1 MAGRVQL
8 AVTGIQDQWLTGEPQ
23 FSYFVTLFKRHTRF
37 STESV
42 EMPFTGDNSFGSSVE
57 CRIPTNIGDLI
68 RGMILKVKLGNLTP
82 HQTGSVPSYR
92 YYYNIPVGKS
102 IIKYADLMIGGQIIE
117 RLTGDY
123 IYMYD
128 QLHSNK
134 DDADSGGSL
143 YFMNGH
149 NETLTVSDS
158 YNTFYVN
165 LPFYFHRNPS
175 LAVPICALTKQLVEV
190 RITFRDIDDDVSFKY
205 TIPSNGQ
212 VTREKTTEGSIKSAS
227 LITDF
232 YFITEDEKNF
242 LLTRS
247 MEYVITQLQ
256 KSTIQFKQG
265 ELKKSALLKF
275 TNPVKELLFLA
286 KEETGNNYSETIA
299 LPESLNLLGTAI
311 VSGSAWDGILP
322 SDKFGRPMSMST
334 DGTRVAIGTPYAD
347 GVNGTGSGRVQ
358 VYELIGS
365 SWTQVG
371 NDIDGEAAGDRFGHS
386 VSMSADGTRVAIGA
400 PYASGG
406 SDGHVQVYDLI
417 GSSWTQVGATIVGT
431 GSGAKLLSGFSVS
444 LSADGSRVAIGAP
457 EADHAYDLTLPMNGQ
472 VIVYDLI
479 GTSWTQVGD
488 IIYGNNTFYWGAK
501 SGWSI
506 SLSSNGS
513 MIAIGSLY
521 SNGRVQVFDLIG
533 SVWTQVGNDIN
544 GEAPVSSDFIT
555 SVSVSLSSDGSR
567 VAIGQPKNNRGGG
580 ILASGHVRVF
590 DLIGSSWTQVGVDID
605 GEIADE
611 QVGYSV
617 SLSSD
622 GSRVAVGAPS
632 NGSSGHVRIYEW
644 SGSAWVQIGDDID
657 GELGNS
663 VVPTW
668 VQRIAGTSLDE
679 GKAIAVDSGGN
690 VYVTGYYQSTVP
702 LSLGGAVQL
711 PVSTGRDT
719 FIVKYNSS
727 GNPQWYQTISG
738 TSSDEAKAIAVDS
751 GGNVYVTGN
760 YQSTTPV
767 SLGPSLDLP
776 VSTGSDTF
784 IVKYDTS
791 GTAQW
796 FQTISGT
803 STDVGYGIAV
813 DSGGNVCVTGN
824 YQSTTPVSLGPSL
837 DLPVS
842 TGSDI
847 FIVKYNSSGTAQW
860 FQTISETSYGEGTAI
875 AVDSSGSVYVT
886 GNYSSSTP
894 VSLGNNL
901 DLPVSP
907 GSDTFIVKYNS
918 SGTAQWFQT
927 IAGNQ
932 TDVGYG
938 IKVDS
943 SGSVYVTGN
952 YSSTITVS
960 LGNNL
965 DLPVSHTNTPF
976 IVKYNSSGT
985 AQWYQ
990 TLPPAETGR
999 GYGIEVDSSGS
1010 VYVTGFYNSYLNAI
1024 SLGNGLELPQTG
1036 FDYDV
1041 YIVKYDTSGTAQWYK
1056 TISGPYSD
1064 VGNAIAVDSGG
1075 NVYVTGYYTST
1086 TAISLG
1092 NGLELPAPTGII
1104 DVFIVKYS
1112 GDRTGFSVSLS
1123 ADGSRVATGG
1133 PSNGSSSHV
1142 RVYESSSINETTHTD
1157 RLLNTSS
1164 SDQSFSIVL
1173 KGSTIGSS
1181 TNTKRSDHRTIK
1193 NIDFQCNGATVFDH
1207 SGQYLAYQQAL
1218 RYHTG
1223 CPDPAYEFYTYS
1235 FALKPEVYY
1244 PTGQLNMS
1252 RIIHKKLDIE
1262 LDTVPTATSGSTV
1275 ADKTRNIN
1283 VDVYALNYNVLHIES
1298 GLAGLKF

>member
-82 HQTGSVPSYR
+82 HETGSVPSYR

-175 LAVPICALTKQLVEV
+175 LAVPVCALTKQLVEV

-205 TIPSNGQ
+205 TIPSNGL

-242 LLTRS
+242 LLTRP

-286 KEETGNNYSETIA
+286 KEETGNNYSEPTLTPA
-299 LPESLNLLGTAI
+299 SLDLLGNAI
-311 VSGSAWDGILP
+311 VPGSSWDGIFP
-322 SDKFGRPMSMST
+322 SDQFGQSVSMSA
-334 DGTRVAIGTPYAD
+334 DGTRVAIGAPRAS
-347 GVNGTGSGRVQ
+347 SGRVK

-371 NDIDGEAAGDRFGHS
+371 NDIDGDGGNSGYS
-386 VSMSADGTRVAIGA
+386 VSMSSDGSRVAVGA
-400 PYASGG
+400 PYASSEYGQ
-406 SDGHVQVYDLI
+406 VQVYDLI
-417 GSSWTQVGATIVGT
+417 GSSWTQVGATIVGSDDD
-431 GSGAKLLSGFSVS
+431 GREIKSGFSVS
-444 LSADGSRVAIGAP
+444 LSADGSRLAIGAP
-457 EADHAYDLTLPMNGQ
+457 EADGESAFSGQ
-472 VIVYDLI
+472 VKVYDLI
-479 GTSWTQVGD
+479 GSSWTQVGD
-488 IIYGNNTFYWGAK
+488 AMYGSGSGANAGK
-501 SGWSI
+501 AI
-506 SLSSNGS
+506 SLSSDGS
-513 MIAIGSLY
+513 RIAIGATGAPFAPY
-521 SNGRVQVFDLIG
+521 YNYGRVQVFDLIG
-533 SVWTQVGNDIN
+533 SVWTRVGDLIN
-544 GEAPVSSDFIT
+544 GEAPVSYDPARSI
-555 SVSVSLSSDGSR
+555 SVSLSSDGSR
-567 VAIGQPKNNRGGG
+567 VAIGQPQNNRGGG
-580 ILASGHVRVF
+580 ILSSGHVRVF

-605 GEIADE
+605 GEIANE
-611 QVGYSV
+611 QMGHSVSLSSDGSRLAVGAPHVSIGRVQVFDLIGSVWTQVGVDVYSGGNSGYSV
-617 SLSSD
+617 SMSSD
-622 GSRVAVGAPS
+622 GSRVAVGAPTPYLQTPS
-632 NGSSGHVRIYEW
+632 F
-644 SGSAWVQIGDDID
+644 SAED
-657 GELGNS
+657 
-663 VVPTW
+663 
-668 VQRIAGTSLDE
+668 
-679 GKAIAVDSGGN
+679 
-690 VYVTGYYQSTVP
+690 
-702 LSLGGAVQL
+702 
-711 PVSTGRDT
+711 
-719 FIVKYNSS
+719 
-727 GNPQWYQTISG
+727 
-738 TSSDEAKAIAVDS
+738 
-751 GGNVYVTGN
+751 
-760 YQSTTPV
+760 
-767 SLGPSLDLP
+767 
-776 VSTGSDTF
+776 
-784 IVKYDTS
+784 
-791 GTAQW
+791 
-796 FQTISGT
+796 
-803 STDVGYGIAV
+803 
-813 DSGGNVCVTGN
+813 
-824 YQSTTPVSLGPSL
+824 
-837 DLPVS
+837 
-842 TGSDI
+842 
-847 FIVKYNSSGTAQW
+847 
-860 FQTISETSYGEGTAI
+860 
-875 AVDSSGSVYVT
+875 
-886 GNYSSSTP
+886 
-894 VSLGNNL
+894 
-901 DLPVSP
+901 
-907 GSDTFIVKYNS
+907 
-918 SGTAQWFQT
+918 
-927 IAGNQ
+927 
-932 TDVGYG
+932 
-938 IKVDS
+938 
-943 SGSVYVTGN
+943 
-952 YSSTITVS
+952 
-960 LGNNL
+960 
-965 DLPVSHTNTPF
+965 
-976 IVKYNSSGT
+976 
-985 AQWYQ
+985 
-990 TLPPAETGR
+990 
-999 GYGIEVDSSGS
+999 
-1010 VYVTGFYNSYLNAI
+1010 
-1024 SLGNGLELPQTG
+1024 
-1036 FDYDV
+1036 
-1041 YIVKYDTSGTAQWYK
+1041 
-1056 TISGPYSD
+1056 
-1064 VGNAIAVDSGG
+1064 
-1075 NVYVTGYYTST
+1075 
-1086 TAISLG
+1086 
-1092 NGLELPAPTGII
+1092 
-1104 DVFIVKYS
+1104 
-1112 GDRTGFSVSLS
+1112 
-1123 ADGSRVATGG
+1123 
-1133 PSNGSSSHV
+1133 V
-1142 RVYESSSINETTHTD
+1142 RVYEISNSPSEPIPID

-1193 NIDFQCNGATVFDH
+1193 NINFQCNGATVFDH